1 MRDLLQPALYGVC
14 ATVLLSTQLL
24 STQVMAESVPQNLS
38 ENSLQTDAQKNVS
51 SNLQNKI
58 PNNTQTNLRT
68 FVLPEIYVKHQAD
81 LELEKQHKIVTRTV
95 LDQAS
100 AEDLKTMLRYETGVE
115 VEAQSGLSNGN
126 LNIRGISEDRV
137 LTMVDGLGLP
147 DAFKDNFWYGGGG
160 NREKNGM
167 TFGQNLVEPD
177 TVQSINI
184 VKGPFDA
191 LFGSDAI
198 GGAVNMRTAEAED
211 FLLNDK
217 NWGVFQKTAANS
229 GNKGWSSTTGIAG
242 VTDQLSGLL
251 MYSHRDYAEAQTA
264 GPQANKQNNKSNNIL
279 AKGKMTWD
287 VHQLSATAENF
298 KREVHSQDL
307 LSENSFDDTESER
320 TRLSLEYQYT
330 PATDG
335 KLSWIKMGADYQ
347 DLSSEMLQRESAPP
361 YINRHLQGYD
371 QTLNRVYVQ
380 GAWNFVAKGQ
390 HHLIAGTEY
399 KEVDTSTRRH
409 RADYDL
415 QGVPRGTIDEQL
427 YYPANTK
434 QVWSAYIRDR
444 WAFNHGLSITSGL
457 RYTNEKTQPDAA
469 DFSRLKN
476 QANQNFET
484 LIKARSFDEVT
495 PSLTLSQA
503 LNKENQLFVSY
514 ARGFKTPQYD
524 ANGAASHSVSGGT
537 IQYYTVPNLEL
548 KPEESEN
555 LEFGWLYADEKLQT
569 QITGFYNNYKN
580 FIEEAQIV
588 KTYSPNGRPTIDNPL
603 VMELSAINLDRVET
617 YGVEVRG
624 QYALTP
630 ELKMNSSIFWMRGI
644 NKADG
649 SHINTELPL
658 KARLG
663 MEYQQEDWG
672 VNANWIISDDKSDYA
687 TAQASTPKTPG
698 YGLIDLGGFWQA
710 NQHARLN
717 LNIHNVL
724 DKKYWLANDMLWLN
738 TTGQMQHKDHY
749 SQTGRAVSANL
760 ELKF

>member
-1 MRDLLQPALYGVC
+1 MRNLLQSTLYGAC
-14 ATVLLSTQLL
+14 ATLLLSTPA
-24 STQVMAESVPQNLS
+24 MAESTAQNVS
-38 ENSLQTDAQKNVS
+38 DYSSQKNLE
-51 SNLQNKI
+51 NHIK
-58 PNNTQTNLRT
+58 T
-68 FVLPEIYVKHQAD
+68 FVLPEIYVEHQAD
-81 LELEKQHKIVTRTV
+81 IELGKQNKTVTRKD
-95 LDQAS
+95 LDHAN
-100 AEDLKTMLRYETGVE
+100 AEDLKTMLRYEAGVE

-137 LTMVDGLGLP
+137 LMMVDGLGLP

-217 NWGVFQKTAANS
+217 KWGIFQKTGANS

-242 VTDQLSGLL
+242 VADQFSGLL
-251 MYSHRDYAEAQTA
+251 MYSHRDYAEAQTV
-264 GPQANKQNNKSNNIL
+264 GPQANRQDNKSDNIL
-279 AKGKMTWD
+279 AKAKVVLD
-287 VHQLSATAENF
+287 DHQLSATAENF

-330 PATDG
+330 PTRDQ
-335 KLSWIKMGADYQ
+335 KLSWIKAGVDYQ
-347 DLSSEMLQRESAPP
+347 DLASEMLQRESAPP
-361 YINRHLQGYD
+361 YINHHLQAYD
-371 QTLNRVYVQ
+371 QTLNRIYLQ
-380 GAWNFVAKGQ
+380 SAWQFEAYGL
-390 HHLIAGTEY
+390 HHFIAGTDY
-399 KEVDTSTRRH
+399 KEIDTSTGRH

-434 QVWSAYIRDR
+434 KIWTAYIRDR
-444 WAFNHGLSITSGL
+444 WAFNNGLSITSGL
-457 RYTNEKTQPDAA
+457 RYTNEKTQPNAA
-469 DFSRLKN
+469 DFDRLKN

-484 LIKARSFDEVT
+484 LIKARSFEEIT
-495 PSLTLSQA
+495 PSFTLNQE
-503 LNKENQLFVSY
+503 LNSENQLFLSY
-514 ARGFKTPQYD
+514 AQGFKTPQYD

-537 IQYYTVPNLEL
+537 IQYYTVPNLDL
-548 KPEESEN
+548 KPEQSEN
-555 LEFGWLYADEKLQT
+555 LEFGWLYADKKLQT

-588 KTYSPNGRPTIDNPL
+588 KTFTPNGRPTIDNPL
-603 VMELSAINLDRVET
+603 VMELSSINLDRVET
-617 YGVEVRG
+617 YGVEARG

-630 ELKMNSSIFWMRGI
+630 ELNINGSIFWMRGI

-663 MEYQQEDWG
+663 MEYQQENWG
-672 VNANWIISDDKSDYA
+672 VHANWIVSDDKSDYA
-687 TAQASTPKTPG
+687 TAQANTPKTAG
-698 YGLIDLGGFWQA
+698 YGLVDLGGFWQA

-717 LNIHNVL
+717 INVHNVL

-738 TTGQMQHKDHY
+738 TIGQMQHKEHY
-749 SQTGRAVSANL
+749 SQTGRAVSASL